1 MARPSSGSLY
11 FSEVA
16 AQAQAN
22 LRRKSALHESW
33 LEAEN
38 KRSTGPDDEAFET
51 MKHKYILQNKS
62 LAQKNAAMALKLS
75 EMESKVSELIN
86 ENMTLKKRKSAS
98 DQEHKKKLEKKLVIL
113 ERGLINKVDE
123 IFQVF
128 QNVRKNEGLPANPQF
143 ECLTEFT
150 RPVTSTPIDDSCRD
164 LFGGNFELL
173 KPSAHKELRD
183 LSFPDRRLRSRTP
196 EITPNV
202 SILVEASDEM
212 SAEETILGIDDK
224 TEVPITKLDI
234 LADKLKFVVLNDE
247 KKMEGKVLANPQQKE
262 EKIQTKQMKKNEKKK
277 SIGENEQ
284 MEQKDRQLSAQLTL
298 SEKNS
303 GSKENIPEV
312 QSKGLKL
319 ARAKATPQ
327 PDKLDITPSRQS
339 SPLDT
344 TESQVRRSSRVKEK
358 VSYTAPSLRKKMRRE
373 SEKFVDAVGGFAP
386 IKIEPRTNENDNSV
400 KRARSIEELN
410 KSKRKP
416 LSNVTGISN
425 QTKRPTKASRMS
437 LEGSIFDFTEDKPRT
452 SKRYSMI

>member
-11 FSEVA
+11 FSDVA

-33 LEAEN
+33 VESESR
-38 KRSTGPDDEAFET
+38 RSTGPDEGFET

-75 EMESKVSELIN
+75 EMETKISELMN
-86 ENMTLKKRKSAS
+86 ENMSLKKRKSVN
-98 DQEHKKKLEKKLVIL
+98 DQEYKKKLEKKLVVL

-128 QNVRKNEGLPANPQF
+128 RDVRKSEGLPANPQF
-143 ECLTEFT
+143 ESLNEFT
-150 RPVTSTPIDDSCRD
+150 RPVTSTPIDDSDRD

-173 KPSAHKELRD
+173 RLSAHKELRD

-202 SILVEASDEM
+202 SVLVEASDEM
-212 SAEETILGIDDK
+212 TAEETILGIDDK

-234 LADKLKFVVLNDE
+234 LPDSLRFIVPNENTERKEQAKQAKQMKE
-247 KKMEGKVLANPQQKE
+247 KVLAKQRKE
-262 EKIQTKQMKKNEKKK
+262 NEKTK
-277 SIGENEQ
+277 SKGENEQ
-284 MEQKDRQLSAQLTL
+284 TEYKDGQSSAQLNL
-298 SEKNS
+298 SRKNS
-303 GSKENIPEV
+303 GSKESIPQAQNKEPKPT
-312 QSKGLKL
+312 S
-319 ARAKATPQ
+319 AKAKP
-327 PDKLDITPSRQS
+327 PSDKLEITSSRQS
-339 SPLDT
+339 SPLDSS
-344 TESQVRRSSRVKEK
+344 ESEVRRSSRVKEK

-373 SEKFVDAVGGFAP
+373 SEKFVDAVGGFTP
-386 IKIEPRTNENDNSV
+386 IKIEPRTNENDHSV
-400 KRARSIEELN
+400 KRARSIEELD

-437 LEGSIFDFTEDKPRT
+437 LEESIFDFTDDKPRA